1 MSPQIKFYRNSKYI
15 KDKILIGKTGQL
27 RFKPSVV
34 EKFSIKKG
42 QRWMLGIDENENPTQ
57 HLYVLFNNENDFDGY
72 KVSEGNGNLYIN
84 AKTIVEELN
93 IHGPLYCD
101 YEPFHD
107 KDYSGIVVK
116 IGD

>member
-1 MSPQIKFYRNSKYI
+1 
-15 KDKILIGKTGQL
+15 
-27 RFKPSVV
+27 
-34 EKFSIKKG
+34 
-42 QRWMLGIDENENPTQ
+42 MLGIDENENPTQ
-57 HLYVLFNNENDFDGY
+57 HLYVLFNNENDGY
-72 KVSEGNGNLYIN
+72 KVSEGNGNLFIN

-93 IHGPLYCD
+93 IHGLLYCD